1 MVEDCSRC
9 PNVPRAILAGSL
21 WLVHAQWN
29 EEWGRIFRSH
39 VLPQRVDVASGLEC
53 RYLAAIEINAPWL
66 LRYFV
71 VVLMKQGRAART
83 SLSRFIEVEKGGNAE
98 S

>member
-1 MVEDCSRC
+1 M
-9 PNVPRAILAGSL
+9 
-21 WLVHAQWN
+21 
-29 EEWGRIFRSH
+29 
-39 VLPQRVDVASGLEC
+39 ASGLEC

-83 SLSRFIEVEKGGNAE
+83 SLSRFIEVEKGGNTE